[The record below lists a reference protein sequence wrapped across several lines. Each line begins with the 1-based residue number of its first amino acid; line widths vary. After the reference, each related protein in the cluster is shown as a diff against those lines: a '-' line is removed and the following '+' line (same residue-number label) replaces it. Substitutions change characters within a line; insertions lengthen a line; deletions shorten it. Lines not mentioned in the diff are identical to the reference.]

1 MLSPSA
7 LARTASEFQETTR
20 VAPGPPTASKLR
32 GVHSQ
37 IKLGRI
43 FGIEV
48 GLHYS
53 WFVIAILIAFSL
65 ATHFHQ
71 IRPDWSQ
78 QAVWSAAAITA
89 ILFFAS
95 LLLHEL
101 AHSIVAKSRGL
112 NVRAITLFALGGVS
126 QIESEPPDAKSEFWI
141 AIVGPLTSLIIG
153 VIFIAIARLWSGA
166 ARAEAPTVAA
176 AVLLWL
182 GYINIALAAFN
193 MIPGY
198 PLDGGRILRSI
209 LWWISGSAQRATRW
223 ASQVGQVVGFLF
235 ILLGLYRFFVGANFG
250 GLWLAFIGWFLLD
263 AARSSYLQTDLI
275 ADLRGRTVA
284 DLMERNCATVP
295 GYLSLRDF
303 VDEYMLHSAGRCF
316 LVAQDGRA
324 IGVITPNQTRAV
336 PRDEWPQTSLQSV
349 MRPLN
354 TLLAVRPDMPAV
366 KALEL
371 MSRENVQEMPVIANG
386 KLEGLFSRSQLLRY
400 IQVYAGHRSDRQ
412 DRAA

>member
-1 MLSPSA
+1 MVSRSA
-7 LARTASEFQETTR
+7 PRTVSSFRGCARPAN
-20 VAPGPPTASKLR
+20 ASKPS
-32 GVHSQ
+32 GVRSQ

-43 FGIEV
+43 FGIEI

-53 WFVIAILIAFSL
+53 WFVIAVLIAFSL
-65 ATHFHQ
+65 AAHFHQ
-71 IRPDWSQ
+71 IRPDWRQ
-78 QAVWSAAAITA
+78 QAVWSAAIITA
-89 ILFFAS
+89 ILFFAA

-112 NVRAITLFALGGVS
+112 NVHAITLFALGGVS

-153 VIFIAIARLWSGA
+153 VIFIAMARLWSGA
-166 ARAEAPTVAA
+166 ARMEAPTVAA

-235 ILLGLYRFFVGANFG
+235 ILFGLYRFFVGANFG

-263 AARSSYLQTDLI
+263 AARSSYLETGLI
-275 ADLRGRTVA
+275 ADLSGRTVA

-303 VDEYMLHSAGRCF
+303 VDEYLLHSAGRCF

-324 IGVITPNQTRAV
+324 MGVVTPNETRAV

-354 TLLAVRPDMPAV
+354 KLLAVPPDMPAV

-371 MSRENVQEMPVIANG
+371 MSRENVQELPVIANG
-386 KLEGLFSRSQLLRY
+386 KLEGIFSRTQLLRY
-400 IQVYAGHRSDRQ
+400 IQLYAGHHSERQ

>member
-1 MLSPSA
+1 M
-7 LARTASEFQETTR
+7 
-20 VAPGPPTASKLR
+20 
-32 GVHSQ
+32 HSQ

-43 FGIEV
+43 FGIEI

-78 QAVWSAAAITA
+78 QAVWSAAVITA
-89 ILFFAS
+89 ILFFAA

-112 NVRAITLFALGGVS
+112 NVHAITLFALGGVS
-126 QIESEPPDAKSEFWI
+126 QIESEPSDAKSEFWI

-153 VIFIAIARLWSGA
+153 AIFIGITRLWSGA
-166 ARAEAPTVAA
+166 TAAEAPTVTV
-176 AVLLWL
+176 AVLRWL

-223 ASQVGQVVGFLF
+223 ASQVGQAVGFLF
-235 ILLGLYRFFVGANFG
+235 ILFGLYRFFVGANFG

-263 AARSSYLQTDLI
+263 AARSSYLQTGVI
-275 ADLRGRTVA
+275 ADLRNRKVQ

-303 VDEYMLHSAGRCF
+303 VDEYLLHSAGRCF
-316 LVAQDGRA
+316 LVTQDGRA
-324 IGVITPNQTRAV
+324 MGVITPNETRAV
-336 PRDEWPQTSLQSV
+336 PRDEWPQTSVQSV

-354 TLLAVRPDMPAV
+354 KLLAVPPDMPAV
-366 KALEL
+366 KAVEL
-371 MSRENVQEMPVIANG
+371 MSRENVQELPVIADG
-386 KLEGLFSRSQLLRY
+386 KLEGIFSRSQLFRF
-400 IQVYAGHRSDRQ
+400 IQMFAGRRSDRH